1 MINVQELV
9 GEGYA
14 DFWNFKGRF
23 RVVKGSRASKKSK
36 TTVLYFITKL
46 MQYPDANLLV
56 VRKTERTLKDSC
68 FADLKWAIHR
78 LGVDKY
84 WKCTNNPLEI
94 TYIPTGQK
102 ILFRGL
108 DDPLKI
114 TSISVTKGVIC
125 WLWIEEAYE
134 IAKESDF
141 DMLNESIRGQI
152 PEGLWKQVTLTLN
165 PWNEKHWIKKRFFD
179 VKSDDILA
187 KTTNY
192 MCNEFLDENDLK
204 MFEDMRI
211 NNPERYRVAGLG
223 EWGIEEGAIYTL
235 FIDDKS
241 QYLIDKVSEQLLMVS
256 IGIDYGASQGRTVF
270 QATGIGLN
278 YKNVYALKQKVL
290 NETFDPDAVYK
301 AFGEFYNEV
310 INEYGKAQNVFCDW
324 GGLGQVITRGL
335 WRYGQEHHFPTKIQD
350 CIKGTILERIEMTQ
364 QLMADKRF
372 FIVQG
377 QNDDLEIALEEAVW
391 DEKRLDTRLDDGST
405 DIDSLDA
412 FEYSVFPFYNRI
424 IDSRDAKIKK
434 LVI

>member
-1 MINVQELV
+1 M
-9 GEGYA
+9 
-14 DFWNFKGRF
+14 
-23 RVVKGSRASKKSK
+23 
-36 TTVLYFITKL
+36 YFITKL

-102 ILFRGL
+102 VLFRGL

-235 FIDDKS
+235 FIDNKS

-377 QNDDLEIALEEAVW
+377 QNDDLEIAFEEAVW

-412 FEYSVFPFYNRI
+412 FEYSVFPFYNKI
-424 IDSRDAKIKK
+424 IDSRQTLSQKK
-434 LVI
+434 LIVNS